1 MSHLAHN
8 VEMIRQNIADAA
20 NAAGRNAQEITL
32 LAATKTR
39 DAQTVRAV
47 IAAGI
52 TTVGENRVQEM
63 TEKLAQNAYL
73 GASLHF
79 IGQLQTNKVKQV
91 ASRVELIH
99 SVDTLRLAAEIE
111 KVVGRLWEQDKTT
124 AAQDVLVEVNI
135 GGEYSKGGVEPPELP
150 AFLEQLAGFAHLR
163 VRGLMCIPPPART
176 PDEAR
181 RYFAAMKSLFDR
193 NTRLLDASGA
203 PILSMGM
210 SDDYE
215 QAVREGATLVRV
227 GTALFGPRIYT

>member
-8 VEMIRQNIADAA
+8 VEVIRQNIANAA
-20 NAAGRNAQEITL
+20 KAAGRSVQEVTL

-39 DAQTVRAV
+39 DAQSVREV
-47 IAAGI
+47 IAAGV

-63 TEKLAQNAYL
+63 TEKLAQAAYL

-91 ASRVELIH
+91 AGRVELFH
-99 SVDTLRLAAEIE
+99 SVDSLRLAAEIE
-111 KVVGRLWEQDKTT
+111 KVVGRLCEKQKTI

-135 GGEYSKGGVEPPELP
+135 GGEHSKGGIEPLELP
-150 AFLEQLAGFAHLR
+150 EFLEQLAGFAHLR
-163 VRGLMCIPPPART
+163 VRGLMCIPPPAQT

-181 RYFAAMKSLFDR
+181 RYFAAMKNLFDR
-193 NTRLLDASGA
+193 NVGMLDASGV

-215 QAVREGATLVRV
+215 QAVSEGATLVRV

>member
-1 MSHLAHN
+1 MSDLAYN
-8 VEMIRQNIADAA
+8 IQAIRLNIAAA
-20 NAAGRNAQEITL
+20 AKAAGREMQEITL

-39 DAQTVRAV
+39 DADTVRKV
-47 IAAGI
+47 IAAGV

-63 TEKLAQNAYL
+63 TEKLAQNAYQ

-91 ASRVELIH
+91 AGRVELIH
-99 SVDTLRLAAEIE
+99 SVDSLRLAAELE
-111 KVVGRLWEQDKTT
+111 KAVGRLCEQVHTIT
-124 AAQDVLVEVNI
+124 AQDVLVEVNI
-135 GGEYSKGGVEPPELP
+135 GGEYSKGGIEPPALP
-150 AFLEQLAGFAHLR
+150 AFLEQLAGYTHLR

-193 NTRLLDASGA
+193 TIRLLDYSST

-215 QAVREGATLVRV
+215 QAILEGATLVRV
-227 GTALFGPRIYT
+227 GTALFGPRIY